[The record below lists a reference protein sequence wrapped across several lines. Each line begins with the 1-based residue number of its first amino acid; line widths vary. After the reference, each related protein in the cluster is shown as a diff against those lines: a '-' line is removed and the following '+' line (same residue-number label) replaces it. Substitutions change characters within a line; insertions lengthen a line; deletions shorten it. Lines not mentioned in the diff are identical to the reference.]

1 MTDKTP
7 LQLEQDANKAQ
18 RQVDIKVAK
27 KEQAQDNEG
36 LEKVREVVI
45 LGITRDIRIMR
56 IVVVIVAMAVPLC
69 LLWLLLSRIYYYLPW
84 LIYGKTEALTENAAM
99 ISNALTAPM
108 TALIIGT
115 FASFIVV
122 YSALLFGVLKGVSD
136 SSREKQSESDI
147 QSIAA
152 KVVQS
157 AMKGGS
163 GNGA

>member
-99 ISNALTAPM
+99 ISNALVRPN
-108 TALIIGT
+108 
-115 FASFIVV
+115 
-122 YSALLFGVLKGVSD
+122 
-136 SSREKQSESDI
+136 KQ
-147 QSIAA
+147 Q
-152 KVVQS
+152 
-157 AMKGGS
+157 
-163 GNGA
+163 